1 VLSEDLSWV
10 SRELGVEL
18 ARYAKRKVASAL
30 GQRVDATP
38 IIVEGRS
45 VDGAFVTITIE
56 NNLRG
61 CMGYVGVRQPLL
73 KAVERAAMAAAF
85 EDPRFPPLTSGELP
99 LSVFE
104 VTLLG
109 PLRPLASRA
118 PQELAASIQLGVHGL
133 LVRRMGFSGL
143 LLPQVAV
150 EYGWGASEFLSQT
163 CLKAGLPE
171 DCWCQPD
178 TEVYLFEGKW
188 FSESG

>member
-1 VLSEDLSWV
+1 M
-10 SRELGVEL
+10 GVEL
-18 ARYAKRKVASAL
+18 ARYAKRRVASAL
-30 GQRVDATP
+30 GQRIGTTSIMA
-38 IIVEGRS
+38 EGRS

-56 NNLRG
+56 DNLRG

-85 EDPRFPPLTSGELP
+85 EDPRFPPLTPDELP
-99 LSVFE
+99 SSVFE

-109 PLRPLASRA
+109 PLRPLASKA
-118 PQELAASIQLGVHGL
+118 PQELAASIKLGVHGL
-133 LVRRMGFSGL
+133 LVKRKGFSGL
-143 LLPQVAV
+143 LLPQVAL

-171 DCWCQPD
+171 DCWCKPD

-188 FSESG
+188 FAENG

>member
-1 VLSEDLSWV
+1 MLSEDLSWV

-18 ARYAKRKVASAL
+18 ARYAKRRVASAL
-30 GQRVDATP
+30 GQRIGTTSIMA
-38 IIVEGRS
+38 EGRS

-56 NNLRG
+56 DNLRG

-85 EDPRFPPLTSGELP
+85 EDPRFPPLTPDELP
-99 LSVFE
+99 SSVFE

-109 PLRPLASRA
+109 PLRPLASKA
-118 PQELAASIQLGVHGL
+118 PQELAASIKLGVHGL
-133 LVRRMGFSGL
+133 LVKRKGFSGL
-143 LLPQVAV
+143 LLPQVAL

-171 DCWCQPD
+171 DCWCKPD

-188 FSESG
+188 FAENG

>member
-1 VLSEDLSWV
+1 M
-10 SRELGVEL
+10 GVEL
-18 ARYAKRKVASAL
+18 ARYAKRRVASAL

-38 IIVEGRS
+38 IFVEGRS

-73 KAVERAAMAAAF
+73 KAVGRAAMAAAF

-109 PLRPLASRA
+109 PLRPLASKA
-118 PQELAASIQLGVHGL
+118 PQELVASIQLGVHGL

-143 LLPQVAV
+143 LLPQVAI
-150 EYGWGASEFLSQT
+150 EYGWGAPEFLSQT
-163 CLKAGLPE
+163 CLKGGLPE